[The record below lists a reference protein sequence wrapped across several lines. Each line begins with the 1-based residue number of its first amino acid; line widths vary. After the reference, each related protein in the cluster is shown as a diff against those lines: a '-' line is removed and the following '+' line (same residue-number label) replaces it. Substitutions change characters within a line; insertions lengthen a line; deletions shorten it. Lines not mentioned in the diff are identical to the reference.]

1 MAASCSRATI
11 NALDPDS
18 RLVDGG
24 ASVGTLGSGLGV
36 GVGSSDG
43 VGVGSSDGVGVGSSD
58 GVGVGSSDGVGVGNG
73 SGSVTITLR
82 VSVHAVDPPGPDTVR
97 LTV

>member
-43 VGVGSSDGVGVGSSD
+43 VGVGSSDGVGVGD
-58 GVGVGSSDGVGVGNG
+58 G